1 MILLARQKMSFQ
13 DVRAGGFAIEEGGLG
28 DLAGHGSQTRPGGAQ
43 TGKESTRINLVYYAG
58 NQQDQQHSSEQS
70 ITIQDNIAE
79 EACPS
84 VGNRSVGGTRLW
96 HFLGN
101 HLDDPRGQSRR
112 PQGMP
117 DVGC

>member
-1 MILLARQKMSFQ
+1 MYFQ

-84 VGNRSVGGTRLW
+84 VGNRSVGGSRLW

-101 HLDDPRGQSRR
+101 HLEEPRGERWR